1 MIYILSIIGHNNNN
15 NNNHNSEVG
24 TSSSHQFVINNNINN
39 NNNGNNTNTNEQ
51 ATQMEIVGTNEFQ
64 DGGQQHEDNNRL
76 AGSSA
81 YRHTT
86 IPLMLRITHDADDNV
101 EVQRSNSLL
110 TTANSMCFLEI
121 TIILLLYNSNN
132 IKK

>member
-51 ATQMEIVGTNEFQ
+51 ATQMEIGTNEFQ